1 MPSCLT
7 VQVRGRPARVW
18 VGGEVGAPA
27 LVLVHGGWAG
37 AEMHWSPV
45 WDRLAARHR
54 VLAPELPGLG
64 DLAEPAL
71 PSVAAYADWLVS
83 VLDVLGVAR
92 AWWIGNS
99 FGASVCA
106 SVAGRHPDRA
116 LGLALVNGFP
126 MPATP
131 PWLARLSRGRLARLV
146 VGGVVRRIYRE
157 ASLRRAFAEPSR
169 MPPSLRAAMATWPA
183 IVPRYVEILIA
194 GDGPPPPR
202 CTPLLVFGAD
212 DRLPGT
218 QRRDAEVL
226 SKRLPARLVRI
237 EGAGHFPQVEQPEAF
252 ARAIEAWASSDVSL
266 DRGAHS

>member
-7 VQVRGRPARVW
+7 VQVGGRAARVW
-18 VGGEVGAPA
+18 VGGDVGAPV

-37 AEMHWSPV
+37 AEMHWSAV

-54 VLAPELPGLG
+54 VIAPELPGLG

-71 PSVAAYADWLVS
+71 PSVAAYAEWLVS
-83 VLDVLGVAR
+83 LLDVLGVAR

-131 PWLARLSRGRLARLV
+131 PWLRALSSGRFARWVMGAL
-146 VGGVVRRIYRE
+146 VRRIYRPS
-157 ASLRRAFAEPSR
+157 SLARAFAVRSR
-169 MPPSLRAAMATWPA
+169 IPRSLRAATSGWPV

-202 CTPLLVFGAD
+202 LTPLVVFGAE

-218 QRRDAEVL
+218 QRRDAHVL
-226 SKRLPARLVRI
+226 AARLSARLVLL
-237 EGAGHFPQVEQPEAF
+237 EDAGHFPQVEQPEAF

-266 DRGAHS
+266 DRGAHP